1 MFIKIL
7 KTITKYSDRNKINYI
22 NFLLVLSTLLQYL
35 VYLILP
41 IIAYKITSLTMNKG
55 KTPLFENKNLE
66 IMNNFLDINLY
77 SLLVY
82 TILAVIFANISSILF
97 LKESAFFSFKLAS
110 NIQIQ
115 MFKNYLSK
123 NYSYFLN
130 NTKSQSINNIITDM
144 FRLPAGI
151 FIPFFQLISASILSI
166 LLILTLLFVNFKVSL
181 IVLLLI
187 SVIYFLVF
195 KNYKKRL
202 YQTSI
207 DISLSHKKIYEIV
220 GYSLGLNKDVKLYS
234 LENFV
239 NNKFSEMS
247 KTLISTR
254 TFANIISAA
263 PKYIVEGIIIS
274 ISILIIL
281 LLLKYKMF
289 SQETIL
295 FFMFFGILSIKII
308 PALQS
313 LYVCISAIQSNR
325 SLIDYLPSIDKK
337 LSKNFNNSYI
347 FKKSIELKGVSFSY
361 DKERKIF
368 NNMNF
373 KIKKGEKISII
384 GSNGSGKST
393 FINLISGLL
402 KPSKGQILCDGK
414 VISQKNLQKIFS
426 ILDANPLF
434 MNANIYE
441 NISFKDK
448 IKNDDKKLINR
459 LLKLVDLFPKT
470 SKKYY
475 SNNLEAK
482 FSQGEKQKIA
492 LARFLF
498 FKREFLI
505 IDEGTTN
512 LSSNLEFKILNRI
525 KKLNPNITIIF
536 ITHRFKNLNF
546 FDKIY
551 NLNNGRLIS
560 KKLD

>member
-41 IIAYKITSLTMNKG
+41 IIAYKITSLTMNKS

-337 LSKNFNNSYI
+337 LSKNFN
-347 FKKSIELKGVSFSY
+347 KKSRELKGVSFSY

>member
-254 TFANIISAA
+254 TFANIISSA

>member
-7 KTITKYSDRNKINYI
+7 KIITKYSNINKINYI

-41 IIAYKITSLTMNKG
+41 IIAYKITSLTMNESE
-55 KTPLFENKNLE
+55 TPLFENKNLE
-66 IMNNFLDINLY
+66 LLNNFLDINLS
-77 SLLVY
+77 SLLIY
-82 TILAVIFANISSILF
+82 TIIVVIFANISSILF
-97 LKESAFFSFKLAS
+97 LKESALFSFKVAS
-110 NIQIQ
+110 DIQIQ

-123 NYSYFLN
+123 NYSYYLN
-130 NTKSQSINNIITDM
+130 HTKSQSINNIITDM

-151 FIPFFQLISASILSI
+151 FIPFFQLISASILST
-166 LLILTLLFVNFKVSL
+166 LLILTLLFVNFQVSL
-181 IVLLLI
+181 IVLFLI
-187 SVIYFLVF
+187 SIIYFLVF

-202 YQTSI
+202 YQTSL
-207 DISLSHKKIYEIV
+207 DITSSHKKIYEIV
-220 GYSLGLNKDVKLYS
+220 GYSLGLNKDMKLYS
-234 LENFV
+234 LEDFV
-239 NNKFSEMS
+239 NNKFSQMS

-263 PKYIVEGIIIS
+263 PKYMVEGVIIS
-274 ISILIIL
+274 LSILIIF
-281 LLLKYKMF
+281 LLLKYEMF

-325 SLIDYLPSIDKK
+325 SLIDYLPNYEK
-337 LSKNFNNSYI
+337 KNFKNINNYS
-347 FKKSIELKGVSFSY
+347 FKKSITLKNVSFAY
-361 DKERKIF
+361 DREKKIF
-368 NNMNF
+368 DKINF

-393 FINLISGLL
+393 LINLISGLI
-402 KPSKGQILCDGK
+402 KPEKGQILCDNK
-414 VISQKNLQKIFS
+414 EISQNKLQKIFS

-441 NISFKDK
+441 NISFKNK
-448 IKNDDKKLINR
+448 ITNDEKKLINK
-459 LLKLVDLFPKT
+459 LLEIVGLSPRSL
-470 SKKYY
+470 KKYY
-475 SNNLEAK
+475 SDNLEAK

-498 FKREFLI
+498 FKRDFLI

-512 LSSNLEFKILNRI
+512 LSSNLEFKILNKI

-536 ITHRFKNLNF
+536 ITHRFKNLSF

-551 NLNNGRLIS
+551 KLNNGKLTIS
-560 KKLD
+560 RN

>member
-1 MFIKIL
+1 
-7 KTITKYSDRNKINYI
+7 
-22 NFLLVLSTLLQYL
+22 
-35 VYLILP
+35 
-41 IIAYKITSLTMNKG
+41 
-55 KTPLFENKNLE
+55 
-66 IMNNFLDINLY
+66 
-77 SLLVY
+77 
-82 TILAVIFANISSILF
+82 
-97 LKESAFFSFKLAS
+97 
-110 NIQIQ
+110 

-254 TFANIISAA
+254 TFANIISSA

>member
-7 KTITKYSDRNKINYI
+7 KIITKYSNINKINYI

-41 IIAYKITSLTMNKG
+41 IIAYKITSLTMNESE
-55 KTPLFENKNLE
+55 TPLFENKNLE
-66 IMNNFLDINLY
+66 LLNNFLDINLS
-77 SLLVY
+77 SLLIY
-82 TILAVIFANISSILF
+82 TIIVVIFANISSILF
-97 LKESAFFSFKLAS
+97 LKESALFSFKVAS
-110 NIQIQ
+110 DIQIQ

-123 NYSYFLN
+123 NYSYYLN
-130 NTKSQSINNIITDM
+130 HTKSQSINNIITDM

-151 FIPFFQLISASILSI
+151 FIPFFQLISASILST
-166 LLILTLLFVNFKVSL
+166 LLILTLLFVNFQVSL
-181 IVLLLI
+181 IVLFLI
-187 SVIYFLVF
+187 SIIYFLVF

-202 YQTSI
+202 YQTSL
-207 DISLSHKKIYEIV
+207 DITSSHKKIYEIV
-220 GYSLGLNKDVKLYS
+220 GYSLGLNKDMKLYS
-234 LENFV
+234 LEDFV
-239 NNKFSEMS
+239 NNKFSQMS

-263 PKYIVEGIIIS
+263 PKYMVEGVIIS
-274 ISILIIL
+274 LSILIIF
-281 LLLKYKMF
+281 LLLKYEMF

-325 SLIDYLPSIDKK
+325 SLIDYLPNYEK
-337 LSKNFNNSYI
+337 KNFKNINNYS
-347 FKKSIELKGVSFSY
+347 FKKSITLKNVSFAY
-361 DKERKIF
+361 DREKKIF
-368 NNMNF
+368 DKINF

-393 FINLISGLL
+393 LINLISGLI
-402 KPSKGQILCDGK
+402 KPKKGQILCDNK
-414 VISQKNLQKIFS
+414 EISQNKLQKIFS

-441 NISFKDK
+441 NISFKNK
-448 IKNDDKKLINR
+448 ITNDEKKLINK
-459 LLKLVDLFPKT
+459 LLEIVGLSPRSL
-470 SKKYY
+470 KKYY
-475 SNNLEAK
+475 SDNLEAK

-498 FKREFLI
+498 FKRDFLI

-512 LSSNLEFKILNRI
+512 LSSNLEFKILNKI

-536 ITHRFKNLNF
+536 ITHRFKNLSF

-551 NLNNGRLIS
+551 KLNNGKLTIS
-560 KKLD
+560 RN

>member
-41 IIAYKITSLTMNKG
+41 IIAYKITSLTMNKS